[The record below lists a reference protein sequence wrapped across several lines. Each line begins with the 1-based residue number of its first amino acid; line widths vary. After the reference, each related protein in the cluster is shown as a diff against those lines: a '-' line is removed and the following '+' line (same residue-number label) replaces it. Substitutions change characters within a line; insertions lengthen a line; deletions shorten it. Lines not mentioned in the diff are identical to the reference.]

1 MLNAMS
7 LYEWFG
13 WGLVALGGGLALW
26 GLLRDRARG
35 RARCPGCWYS
45 MEAHAARLPATCPEC
60 GRVAKRATSLYR
72 TRRWWGVI
80 SVGAAVM
87 VLGNVLFAV
96 PRVQEYGA
104 VGAVPTV
111 LLGWVAPIRP
121 QEVRERPGV
130 VRRSGV
136 MADIEWQIFRR
147 QEDGRVDAMGA
158 WSWALGTRAWGVWD
172 RWRGRSYVRVL
183 DCGPAARACV
193 APLYEVQ
200 RVWLDDKLNIGR
212 EQAEWFVSGG
222 LKGPIGAVGRYLALE
237 VTDEEWRSIQEVD
250 AVLRARMPVEGVFL
264 DPAMSADMARVLSL
278 DGVMVTLEREPR
290 TLAEIKMVVE
300 AVTGMRVEI
309 VGEDIAHAPLDAPP
323 WILPVGTEVSVVRL
337 LYAGVEGVMAEHK
350 PVWTVRGNEVLIG
363 AVEEMPRGVM
373 AIDVDVYGGW
383 SEAVEESERR
393 FLKKY
398 RVNSITFGRPVKY
411 RLLLGTWLLIDAMPG
426 DSVEFDCGVLRG
438 HPCGAA
444 FFGSRVILRGTACD
458 FAEVEREIVRAT
470 SKGDGG

>member
-72 TRRWWGVI
+72 TRRRWGVI

-183 DCGPAARACV
+183 DCGPAARACGV
-193 APLYEVQ
+193 TLDEVQ
-200 RVWLDDKLNIGR
+200 AVWINDDLNISSDM
-212 EQAEWFVSGG
+212 AEWFCNGG
-222 LKGPIGAVGRYLALE
+222 LKGGLGRVGRFVAYE
-237 VTDEEWRSIQEVD
+237 VTEEEWGRIREVD
-250 AVLRARMPVEGVFL
+250 DVLRSRMPVEGVLL

-278 DGVMVTLEREPR
+278 DDVMVTLEREPR
-290 TLAEIKMVVE
+290 TLAEMKVVVE
-300 AVTGMRVEI
+300 AVTGMRVRVLSDEI
-309 VGEDIAHAPLDAPP
+309 LEASLSIEPGM
-323 WILPVGTEVSVVRL
+323 LPAGKAVSVVRL
-337 LYAGVEGVMAEHK
+337 LYAGVTGAMAETK
-350 PVWTVRGNEVLIG
+350 PVWTVRGDEVLIG
-363 AVEEMPRGVM
+363 PVREVPRGMMVIDIDVYRGWYGAYVEARDHFFEQHQVSPIRESYSELEELMGRWWFESLMGVGEQFGYGVQDGHPRGVVL
-373 AIDVDVYGGW
+373 IG
-383 SEAVEESERR
+383 RR
-393 FLKKY
+393 
-398 RVNSITFGRPVKY
+398 
-411 RLLLGTWLLIDAMPG
+411 M
-426 DSVEFDCGVLRG
+426 
-438 HPCGAA
+438 
-444 FFGSRVILRGTACD
+444 ILRGTACD